1 MKANSKAFLVL
12 LLGTLSAFGPFVL
25 DLYLPALPDLAEYFA
40 THTSMTQLSLTSAM
54 LGLSVGQLLLGPIS
68 DKFGRKKPLMI
79 SLAIYIISSFLLIYS
94 PNIESFIVL
103 RTIQGLSAAGS
114 VVISRAVVTDLYHG
128 KEMTRFFGLLMTV
141 NGMAPILSPILGSFL
156 LKYIDWQGIFAF
168 LTLIG
173 VVLFVICFRLNESLI
188 EQKRLTTSTFAS
200 FTVFGKIFRNPL
212 FMTYVLM
219 QSIAFA
225 AMFAYISASPFILQ
239 SHYQLSAFAFSL
251 CFAANGTA
259 LLLGSNFGSRISN
272 KQALYWGALGILC
285 SCIYLTIALIG
296 QINVW
301 LVELGLFTL
310 LLFIGFILPAI
321 SALAMDN
328 EREQAGSASALLGFF
343 PFFAGAIV
351 SPLVGLGNIF
361 YSTATAMLLS
371 GVLTFVIYLRVKKD
385 IKD

>member
-25 DLYLPALPDLAEYFA
+25 DLYLPALPDLAAYFA

-54 LGLSVGQLLLGPIS
+54 IGLSVGQLLLGPIS
-68 DKFGRKKPLMI
+68 DKFGRKKPLML
-79 SLAIYIISSFLLIYS
+79 SLVIYILSSFLLIYS
-94 PNIESFIVL
+94 PNIESFIFL

-114 VVISRAVVTDLYHG
+114 VVISRAVVTDLYRG

-173 VVLFVICFRLNESLI
+173 VLLFVICFRLNESLI

-200 FTVFGKIFRNPL
+200 FAIFGKIFRNQL
-212 FMTYVLM
+212 FITYVLM

-239 SHYQLSAFAFSL
+239 THYQLSAFAFSL

-259 LLLGSNFGSRISN
+259 LLLGSNVGGRIRN
-272 KQALYWGALGILC
+272 KQALLWGSLGILI
-285 SCIYLTIALIG
+285 SCIYLTFALIG

-321 SALAMDN
+321 SALAMDS
-328 EREQAGSASALLGFF
+328 EREQAAA
-343 PFFAGAIV
+343 P
-351 SPLVGLGNIF
+351 PH
-361 YSTATAMLLS
+361 Y
-371 GVLTFVIYLRVKKD
+371 
-385 IKD
+385 